1 MDVFGWSS
9 VDDCSSNSNSQRHAA
24 AILNQPPPSEKKLF
38 SLQETLSGLRRY
50 MATEAA
56 LRTFPAFILTFLF
69 FLYVLPRENVRT
81 HSFSRRNYRRLALLV
96 RHSDS
101 TCKCVDFLI
110 LSTSLLITLCS
121 FSSSF
126 VVVSSLPCAD
136 LAVANAS
143 SASLASS
150 PFPSQLS
157 IGAVEL
163 LSPTPSPSSL
173 LVPSRLRHP
182 ILSLLSLALGLW
194 RTQMSRSLLEGVSY
208 ERFGKSSP
216 LCEEGTGRV

>member
-1 MDVFGWSS
+1 LG
-9 VDDCSSNSNSQRHAA
+9 
-24 AILNQPPPSEKKLF
+24 
-38 SLQETLSGLRRY
+38 GLRRY
-50 MATEAA
+50 MATVG
-56 LRTFPAFILTFLF
+56 RTTHLPSIYPHSLN

-96 RHSDS
+96 RHSDT

-110 LSTSLLITLCS
+110 LSTSLLITLRS

-194 RTQMSRSLLEGVSY
+194 RTQMSRSLSEGVSY

-216 LCEEGTGRV
+216 WCEEGTGRV